1 MLTYALLGLL
11 LLELSY
17 VFQLARVAQ
26 RRSAADLSV
35 AAVAANLAGR
45 VVALGY
51 AIEIGSSPFAVALIV
66 GVVLHATLLL
76 QVNAF
81 RALPDAVPKPAASF
95 DA

>member
-1 MLTYALLGLL
+1 MLTFALLGLL
-11 LLELSY
+11 ILELSY

-45 VVALGY
+45 IVALGT
-51 AIEIGSSPFAVALIV
+51 AIELGSSPFAATLIV

-76 QVNAF
+76 QVQAF
-81 RALPDAVPKPAASF
+81 RALPDAAPQPAASF